1 MNLMIQC
8 EEFLASNLFSI
19 VVGAQSNVGG
29 VGGSEG
35 SEGNSIRGTSMLHN
49 RHSSVERGN
58 SIVDSGEESVVG
70 AVESAVGYKGISL
83 TLDDMLNFTV
93 LGDVFGSESSIRLSS
108 VVAGAVVVGDL
119 VGNRSS
125 VGNRNRLDNMA
136 TGSVGDRV
144 ENIAASCVGN
154 RVVNRVNSRVCVD
167 WKKRVSS
174 QRGNSSMVDNS
185 RVSLSLGLR
194 ISLANAVDIRQGVVS
209 IRISV
214 QSSVGRYSRNISVGA
229 VKRLEKR

>member
-35 SEGNSIRGTSMLHN
+35 SEGNSMRGTSMLHN
-49 RHSSVERGN
+49 RHSSIERGH

-93 LGDVFGSESSIRLSS
+93 LGDVLGSESSIRLSS

-125 VGNRNRLDNMA
+125 VGNRNRVDNMA
-136 TGSVGDRV
+136 TSSVGDRV
-144 ENIAASCVGN
+144 ENIATSSVY

-209 IRISV
+209 IRVSV
-214 QSSVGRYSRNISVGA
+214 QSSVGRYSRHISVGA

>member
-29 VGGSEG
+29 VGGSKG
-35 SEGNSIRGTSMLHN
+35 SEGNSMRGTSMLHN
-49 RHSSVERGN
+49 RHSSVERRH

-70 AVESAVGYKGISL
+70 AVESAIGYKGISL

-125 VGNRNRLDNMA
+125 VGNRNRVDNMA
-136 TGSVGDRV
+136 TSSVGERV
-144 ENIAASCVGN
+144 ENIATSCVGN

-174 QRGNSSMVDNS
+174 QRGNSGMVDNS

-209 IRISV
+209 IRVSV
-214 QSSVGRYSRNISVGA
+214 QSSVGRYSLNISVGA

>member
-1 MNLMIQC
+1 MIQC

-35 SEGNSIRGTSMLHN
+35 SEGNSMRGTSMLHN
-49 RHSSVERGN
+49 RHSSIERGH

-70 AVESAVGYKGISL
+70 AVESAIGYKGISL

-93 LGDVFGSESSIRLSS
+93 LGDVLGSESSIRLSS

-144 ENIAASCVGN
+144 ENIATSSVY

-185 RVSLSLGLR
+185 RVSLSLGLSL
-194 ISLANAVDIRQGVVS
+194 SLANAVDIRQGVVS
-209 IRISV
+209 IRVSV
-214 QSSVGRYSRNISVGA
+214 QSSVGRYSRHISVGA